1 MATQK
6 GRPICVA
13 KQLTLGVCGLAG
25 DHNMTH
31 DRPCPGGHPPCPRDA
46 GRARGR
52 FQALT
57 PPMPAPGRLQP
68 VLGQS
73 ERFAP
78 RLDLTHRSESPY
90 RRFLAPG
97 RDQKGPKRPS
107 AARLPGHSQAPEAAL
122 TRGARR
128 RPPQGPHGRPGRLQ
142 RGSKAAHAAAAVGP
156 HRALRR
162 PPADSSARERQDA
175 PQPEPRRPANV
186 GRFIAPVSPP
196 WRPRAGRHGS
206 VTHGVKPPAY
216 VSPRPSPHVGGLQG
230 PRHGARCGP
239 RVGEGRGRGHTRA
252 HLKHGGSLDRSR
264 PRGRHDGRAR
274 QPAGPAVLYHRP
286 RGRGSGGGAGSARG
300 NCSTVTADR
309 SAWSRANL
317 SASPRVAH
325 SRRRPAFS
333 AGRLAS
339 KLPMTHSRHGGSR
352 RSRPAGRSCGL
363 AESGP

>member
-1 MATQK
+1 MATQN
-6 GRPICVA
+6 GRPICGA
-13 KQLTLGVCGLAG
+13 KQLTLGVGGLAC
-25 DHNMTH
+25 DHNMPH
-31 DRPCPGGHPPCPRDA
+31 SRPCPREHPPCPRDA

-73 ERFAP
+73 ERFAA

-107 AARLPGHSQAPEAAL
+107 AARWPGHSQAPEAAL

-142 RGSKAAHAAAAVGP
+142 RGSKEAHAAAAVGP

-196 WRPRAGRHGS
+196 WRPRAGRHVS

-216 VSPRPSPHVGGLQG
+216 VSPRPSPMS
-230 PRHGARCGP
+230 GAC
-239 RVGEGRGRGHTRA
+239 
-252 HLKHGGSLDRSR
+252 K
-264 PRGRHDGRAR
+264 GRAT
-274 QPAGPAVLYHRP
+274 GPYA
-286 RGRGSGGGAGSARG
+286 AR
-300 NCSTVTADR
+300 A
-309 SAWSRANL
+309 
-317 SASPRVAH
+317 
-325 SRRRPAFS
+325 
-333 AGRLAS
+333 
-339 KLPMTHSRHGGSR
+339 
-352 RSRPAGRSCGL
+352 
-363 AESGP
+363 